1 MTTSTNKE
9 YYILKKVDEYT
20 KNITLL
26 DIALDIFKPSI
37 LSLDKIKEKL
47 DNNHFYLT
55 KWSKNIIK
63 EDDVQGDI
71 LGSSWNFCNSCG
83 II

>member
-55 KWSKNIIK
+55 K
-63 EDDVQGDI
+63 
-71 LGSSWNFCNSCG
+71 
-83 II
+83 